1 MWVSHKWDY
10 GLASPSEWWPS
21 GRWSSCPVHSRVWPL
36 VRWSCRTWLTRVCR
50 LASPQTYALQ
60 KHPSSMSSE
69 QWGSALCLL
78 SPIYCNEMRN
88 QFFWCQNIWLKKWRQ
103 NRWVQSVRVSCEA
116 MYCLRAQC
124 LHRWQHTSQTIGQWR
139 NADKALSNRIE
150 RSFVV
155 LIPGNSG
162 RESRLVLHQSCR
174 GRH

>member
-1 MWVSHKWDY
+1 MTWRGDEKMWVSHKWDY

-78 SPIYCNEMRN
+78 SAIYCNEMRN

-116 MYCLRAQC
+116 MYRLRAQC
-124 LHRWQHTSQTIGQWR
+124 LHRWQQHRKLLVSDVMLTKRSQT
-139 NADKALSNRIE
+139 
-150 RSFVV
+150 
-155 LIPGNSG
+155 
-162 RESRLVLHQSCR
+162 ESSARLWS
-174 GRH
+174 